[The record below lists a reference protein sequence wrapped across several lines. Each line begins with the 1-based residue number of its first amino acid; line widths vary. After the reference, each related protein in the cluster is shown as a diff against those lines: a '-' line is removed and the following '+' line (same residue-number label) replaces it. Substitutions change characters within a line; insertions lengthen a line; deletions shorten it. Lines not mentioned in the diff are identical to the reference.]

1 MSAVMSE
8 RLARVG
14 RLGLGVPLLLVALL
28 AMVVVPLP
36 PFLLDLFF
44 TFNITLSLVIMLAVI
59 YVRRPLDFSVFPTV
73 LLGVTLLRLALN
85 VASTRVVL
93 LHGHTGSDA
102 AGRVI
107 EAFGKFVVGGNYAVG
122 IVVFVI
128 LVVINFMV
136 VTKGAGRVSEV
147 TARFTLDAMP
157 GKQMAIDADLNAGL
171 ITQEVAVARRAEV
184 AQEADFYGAMD
195 GASKFVRGDAVA
207 GILILVVNVIG
218 GLVIGPLDHGMS
230 IGDAGRVYTLLTI
243 GDGLVAQLP
252 ALLAST
258 AVAVIV
264 TRMSRASTLS
274 EQVVRQL
281 VQYPRALIIA
291 GGVLGVLGVLPG
303 MPNLVFLLLAA
314 ATITAGYWLEKRS
327 RVVAAEAKAPA
338 APQPTPMAPPAA
350 DRELGW
356 EDVSAVD
363 LIGLEVGYR
372 LIPLVDR
379 NQSGPLLGRIKA
391 VRRKLSEELGFLV
404 QSVHI
409 RDNLELKPNAY
420 RISVLGVP
428 VGEGEIQTERDLAIN
443 PGGVTAQLVGVRAKD
458 PAFGL
463 DAYWIEPAAKEHAQ
477 SLGFTVVDPATVVA
491 THLSELLKRHA
502 HQLLGHEEV
511 QQLLDRL
518 AKSAPKLVENLTPGA
533 LALGV
538 VVKVMQELLVDRV
551 PVRNIRT
558 IAETLA
564 EYAGR
569 TQDPIVLLSHVREAL
584 GGSIIQGI
592 YGLRDELPVITLDPS
607 LENLLRD
614 GFKGGEG
621 GPTFEPSLAD
631 RLHGALLDAAGQQ
644 ELRSEPAVL
653 LVPTQLRPWLARFT
667 RHGVPNLAVL
677 AYGEIPHNKSLRVVA
692 SVGSQNGATP
702 RASLPRANAA

>member
-1 MSAVMSE
+1 MTAAALTQ
-8 RLARVG
+8 RLMDVG
-14 RLGLGVPLLLVALL
+14 RLGLGVPLLVVALL

-36 PFLLDLFF
+36 PILLDLFF
-44 TFNITLSLVIMLAVI
+44 TFNITLSLIIMLAVI
-59 YVRRPLDFSVFPTV
+59 YVRRPLDFAVFPTV

-93 LHGHTGSDA
+93 LNGHTGPGS

-107 EAFGKFVVGGNYAVG
+107 EAFGNFVVGGNYAVG

-147 TARFTLDAMP
+147 TARFMLDAMP
-157 GKQMAIDADLNAGL
+157 GKQMAIDADLNAGM
-171 ITQEVAVARRAEV
+171 ITQEQAVVRRSEV
-184 AQEADFYGAMD
+184 SQEADFYGAMD

-207 GILILVVNVIG
+207 GILILVINIVG
-218 GLVIGPLDHGMS
+218 GLIIGTLDHGLS
-230 IGDAGRVYTLLTI
+230 IGDAGRIYTLLTI
-243 GDGLVAQLP
+243 GDGLVAQIP

-264 TRMSRASTLS
+264 TRMSRAATLS
-274 EQVVRQL
+274 EQVVTQL
-281 VQYPRALIIA
+281 LQSPRTLTIA
-291 GGVLGVLGVLPG
+291 GTVLGVLGLLPG
-303 MPNLVFLLLAA
+303 MPNVMFLSLAA
-314 ATITAGYWLEKRS
+314 LTGCAGYWLEKRA
-327 RVVAAEAKAPA
+327 RRAPA
-338 APQPTPMAPPAA
+338 PEPLPEPVSPEPVAER
-350 DRELGW
+350 DLGW

-404 QSVHI
+404 QAVHI

-420 RISVLGVP
+420 RIAVLGVP
-428 VGEGEIQTERDLAIN
+428 VGEGEIYSDRDLAIN
-443 PGGVTAQLVGVRAKD
+443 PGGVTAQVMGIKTKD

-463 DAYWIEPAAKEHAQ
+463 DAYWIEPAGKEHAQ
-477 SLGFTVVDPATVVA
+477 ALGFTVVDASTVVA
-491 THLSELLKRHA
+491 THMSELLKRHA

-533 LALGV
+533 LTLGV

-564 EYAGR
+564 EHAGR
-569 TQDPIVLLSHVREAL
+569 TQDPTALLAQVREAL
-584 GGSIIQGI
+584 GGSIVQGL
-592 YGLRDELPVITLDPS
+592 YGLRDELPVITLDPT
-607 LENLLRD
+607 LEQMLRD
-614 GFKGGEG
+614 GVKNGADT
-621 GPTFEPSLAD
+621 GPGFEPGLAD
-631 RLHGALLDAAGQQ
+631 RLHGALSEAAQQQ

-653 LVPTQLRPWLARFT
+653 LVPTLLRPWLARFT
-667 RHGVPNLAVL
+667 RHGMPNLAVL
-677 AYGEIPHNKSLRVVA
+677 AYGEIPNNKSLRVVA
-692 SVGSQNGATP
+692 SVGNPNPAGA
-702 RASLPRANAA
+702 RASGSRG

>member
-1 MSAVMSE
+1 VS
-8 RLARVG
+8 
-14 RLGLGVPLLLVALL
+14 RLGLGVPLLVVALL

-36 PFLLDLFF
+36 PLLLDAFF

-59 YVRRPLDFSVFPTV
+59 YVQRPLDFAVFPTV

-93 LHGHTGSDA
+93 LHGHTGTDA
-102 AGRVI
+102 AGHVI
-107 EAFGKFVVGGNYAVG
+107 ESFGEFVIGGNYAVG
-122 IVVFVI
+122 VVVFVI

-171 ITQEVAVARRAEV
+171 ITQEQAVARRNEV

-207 GILILVVNVIG
+207 GILILVINVLG
-218 GLVIGPLDHGMS
+218 GLVIGTLDHGLPLAE
-230 IGDAGRVYTLLTI
+230 AGRIYTLLTI
-243 GDGLVAQLP
+243 GDGLVAQIP
-252 ALLAST
+252 ALLSST

-274 EQVVRQL
+274 GEVVRQL
-281 VQYPRALIIA
+281 VQHPRALTIA
-291 GGVLGVLGVLPG
+291 GGVLGVIGLLPG
-303 MPNLVFLLLAA
+303 MPNVVFLLLAA
-314 ATITAGYWLEKRS
+314 ATIGAGYWLEKRA
-327 RVVAAEAKAPA
+327 RIIPPTAKAEAAPKPETSA
-338 APQPTPMAPPAA
+338 QER
-350 DRELGW
+350 DLGW
-356 EDVSAVD
+356 DDVSAVD

-379 NQSGPLLGRIKA
+379 NQAGPLLARIKA

-409 RDNLELKPNAY
+409 RDNLELKPSAY
-420 RISVLGVP
+420 RISILGVP
-428 VGEGEIQTERDLAIN
+428 VGEGEIQPERDLAIN
-443 PGGVTAQLVGVRAKD
+443 PGGVTAQVVGVRTKD

-463 DAYWIEPAAKEHAQ
+463 DAYWIEPAAREHAQ
-477 SLGFTVVDPATVVA
+477 ALGFTVVDASTVVA
-491 THLSELLKRHA
+491 THLSEILKRHA

-511 QQLLDRL
+511 QHLLDRL
-518 AKSAPKLVENLTPGA
+518 AKTAPKLVENLTPGA
-533 LALGV
+533 LTLGV
-538 VVKVMQELLVDRV
+538 VVKVMQELLTDRV

-564 EYAGR
+564 EHAGR
-569 TQDPIVLLSHVREAL
+569 TQDPLILLGAVREAL
-584 GGSIIQGI
+584 GSSIVQSI
-592 YGLRDELPVITLDPS
+592 YGLRNELPVITLDAS
-607 LENLLRD
+607 LEQLLRD
-614 GFKGGEG
+614 GFKGGDANA
-621 GPTFEPSLAD
+621 TFEPGLAD
-631 RLHGALLDAAGQQ
+631 RLHGALLDATQQQ
-644 ELRSEPAVL
+644 ELRGEPAVL
-653 LVPTQLRPWLARFT
+653 LVPRELRPWLARFT
-667 RHGVPNLAVL
+667 RHGAPNLTVL

-692 SVGSQNGATP
+692 SVGSPAGTRPA
-702 RASLPRANAA
+702 AARANAA

>member
-1 MSAVMSE
+1 M
-8 RLARVG
+8 LARLSDVG
-14 RLGLGVPLLLVALL
+14 RLGLGVPLLVVALL

-36 PFLLDLFF
+36 PFLLDAFF

-59 YVRRPLDFSVFPTV
+59 YVGRPLDFAVFPTV

-93 LHGHTGSDA
+93 LHGHTGTDA

-107 EAFGKFVVGGNYAVG
+107 EAFGEFVIGGNYAVG

-171 ITQEVAVARRAEV
+171 ITQEQAVARRAEV

-207 GILILVVNVIG
+207 GILILVINVIG
-218 GLVIGPLDHGMS
+218 GIVIGTLDHGLP
-230 IGDAGRVYTLLTI
+230 IAEAGRVYTLLTI
-243 GDGLVAQLP
+243 GDGLVAQIP
-252 ALLAST
+252 ALLSST

-274 EQVVRQL
+274 EQVVKQL
-281 VQYPRALIIA
+281 VQHPRALTIA
-291 GGVLGVLGVLPG
+291 GAVLGIIGLLPG
-303 MPNLVFLLLAA
+303 MPNVIFLLLAA
-314 ATITAGYWLEKRS
+314 ATIGAGYWLEKR
-327 RVVAAEAKAPA
+327 AKAAPA
-338 APQPTPMAPPAA
+338 AAPKVDVAAKVEAPAVE
-350 DRELGW
+350 RELNW

-363 LIGLEVGYR
+363 LVGLEVGYR

-379 NQSGPLLGRIKA
+379 NQSGPLLARIKA

-409 RDNLELKPNAY
+409 RDNLELKPNGY
-420 RISVLGVP
+420 RISILGVP
-428 VGEGEIQTERDLAIN
+428 VGEGEIQVERDLAIN
-443 PGGVTAQLVGVRAKD
+443 PGGVAAQIVGVRTKD

-477 SLGFTVVDPATVVA
+477 ALGFTVVDASTVVA

-502 HQLLGHEEV
+502 YQLLGHEEV
-511 QQLLDRL
+511 QHLLDRL

-533 LALGV
+533 LPLGV

-564 EYAGR
+564 EHGGR
-569 TQDPIVLLSHVREAL
+569 TQDPLTLLGHVREAL
-584 GGSIIQGI
+584 GGSIVQAI
-592 YGLRDELPVITLDPS
+592 YGLRNELPVITLDPS
-607 LENLLRD
+607 LEQLLRD
-614 GFKGGEG
+614 GFKGGDG
-621 GPTFEPSLAD
+621 SPTFEPGLAD
-631 RLHGALLDAAGQQ
+631 RLHGALLEATQQQ
-644 ELRSEPAVL
+644 ELKGEPAVL

-667 RHGVPNLAVL
+667 RHGAPSLAVL

-692 SVGSQNGATP
+692 SVGSAAGRATP
-702 RASLPRANAA
+702 ARANAA

>member
-1 MSAVMSE
+1 VTAAAITQ
-8 RLARVG
+8 RLMDVG
-14 RLGLGVPLLLVALL
+14 RLGLGVPLLVVALL

-36 PFLLDLFF
+36 PILLDLFF
-44 TFNITLSLVIMLAVI
+44 TFNITLSLIIMLAVI
-59 YVRRPLDFSVFPTV
+59 YVRRPLDFAVFPTV

-93 LHGHTGSDA
+93 LNGHTGPGS

-107 EAFGKFVVGGNYAVG
+107 EAFGNFVVGGNYAVG

-157 GKQMAIDADLNAGL
+157 GKQMAIDADLNAGM
-171 ITQEVAVARRAEV
+171 ITQEQAVARRSEV
-184 AQEADFYGAMD
+184 SQEADFYGAMD
-195 GASKFVRGDAVA
+195 GASKFIRGDAVA
-207 GILILVVNVIG
+207 GILILVINIVG
-218 GLVIGPLDHGMS
+218 GLVIGTLDHGLS
-230 IGDAGRVYTLLTI
+230 IGEAGRIYTLLTI
-243 GDGLVAQLP
+243 GDGLVAQIP

-264 TRMSRASTLS
+264 TRMSRAATLS
-274 EQVVRQL
+274 EQVVAQL
-281 VQYPRALIIA
+281 LQSPRTLTIA
-291 GGVLGVLGVLPG
+291 GAVLGVLGLLPG
-303 MPNLVFLLLAA
+303 MPNLMFLSLAA
-314 ATITAGYWLEKRS
+314 LTGGAGYWLEKRAG
-327 RVVAAEAKAPA
+327 RAPAPEPVPEPVAAEPVAER
-338 APQPTPMAPPAA
+338 
-350 DRELGW
+350 DLGW

-379 NQSGPLLGRIKA
+379 NQAGPLLGRIKA

-404 QSVHI
+404 QAVHI

-420 RISVLGVP
+420 RIAVLGVP
-428 VGEGEIQTERDLAIN
+428 VGEGEIHSDRDLAIN
-443 PGGVTAQLVGVRAKD
+443 PGGVTAQVMGIKTKD

-477 SLGFTVVDPATVVA
+477 ALGFTVVDASTVVA
-491 THLSELLKRHA
+491 THMSELLKRHA

-533 LALGV
+533 LTLGV
-538 VVKVMQELLVDRV
+538 VVKVMQELLLDRV

-564 EYAGR
+564 EHAGR
-569 TQDPIVLLSHVREAL
+569 TQDPTALLAQVREAL
-584 GGSIIQGI
+584 GGSIVQSL
-592 YGLRDELPVITLDPS
+592 YGLRDELPVITLDPT
-607 LENLLRD
+607 LEQMLRD
-614 GFKGGEG
+614 GVKNGSDT
-621 GPTFEPSLAD
+621 GPGFEPGLAD
-631 RLHGALLDAAGQQ
+631 RLHGALLEAAQQQ

-653 LVPTQLRPWLARFT
+653 LVPTVLRPWLARFT

-677 AYGEIPHNKSLRVVA
+677 AYGEIPNNKSLRVVA
-692 SVGSQNGATP
+692 SVGNQTAPGA
-702 RASLPRANAA
+702 RAAGSRG